1 VNNIR
6 TTIATVWRIAS
17 PYFRSE
23 DKLAGCALL
32 ASVIVIELSLVGL
45 DVLLNQ
51 WRNRFYN
58 ALQERN
64 WEIFV
69 REVGV
74 FCLLAISNVVLV
86 VYQLYLNQWLQI
98 RWRRWMTSHY
108 LGKWLHNA
116 NHYRMQLQGDAADN
130 PDQRMTDD
138 VKLFVE
144 RTLDIGVGLL
154 SSIVTLASFVVILWG
169 LSAAAPLQVFGNQF
183 EIPGYL
189 VWGALIY
196 AVFGTALTQWIGS
209 PLVGLD
215 FQQQRFEA
223 DFRFNLV
230 RVREN
235 AEQIALL
242 QGEGAERE
250 RLFERFGRVVDN
262 WYAIMSRT
270 KRLTAFTRGYSQA
283 EVIFPYILVAPAYFA
298 DKIQLGGMMQTASA
312 FDSVQGAL
320 SFFVSIYRT
329 MAEWQAV
336 IARLDGFEASIESAA
351 TLAASS
357 PSSIDVVSSTGEDRI
372 DLAQLLVKLPN
383 GTPLVSADGFAIRA
397 NERTL
402 VTGPSGAGKSTLF
415 RAIAGVWPF
424 GNGSIAIPAHATLMM
439 LPQRPYFPIGTLK
452 AAIVYP
458 AAADA
463 FSAERVKEALA
474 AVGLAKLEAQLDE
487 EAHWNRMLSL
497 GEQQRLGLARAL
509 LHAPQYLF
517 LDEATAS
524 LDEPSEAALY
534 RLLEEKLPA
543 TTVVSIGHR
552 STLEAFHHRNVVLT
566 QEGDRFA
573 LQNREAA
580 KEAPPEAAQPAQEIK
595 AGAKARAGGAAS
607 GARRKKTE

>member
-6 TTIATVWRIAS
+6 STLATVWRIAA

-23 DKLAGCALL
+23 DKLAGRTLL
-32 ASVIVIELSLVGL
+32 AAVISIELALVGI

-51 WRNRFYN
+51 WNNRFYN
-58 ALQERN
+58 ALQEKN
-64 WEIFV
+64 WDGFV
-69 REVGV
+69 REIGI
-74 FCLLAISNVVLV
+74 FSLLAACYIALA

-98 RWRRWMTSHY
+98 RWRRWLTSHY
-108 LGKWLHNA
+108 LGEWLEDA

-130 PDQRMTDD
+130 PDQRITDD

-154 SSIVTLASFVVILWG
+154 SSVVTLASFIIILWG
-169 LSAAAPLQVFGNQF
+169 LSAASPLTIFGSEF
-183 EIPGYL
+183 SIPGYL

-209 PLVGLD
+209 PLVNLD

-235 AEQIALL
+235 SEQIALL
-242 QGEGAERE
+242 QGESAERQ
-250 RLFERFGRVVDN
+250 RLSERFGRVVDN
-262 WYAIMSRT
+262 WYAIMQRT
-270 KRLTAFTRGYSQA
+270 KRLTAFTASYSQA
-283 EVIFPYILVAPAYFA
+283 AVIFPYVLVAPAFFA

-312 FDSVQGAL
+312 FSSVQRAL
-320 SFFVSIYRT
+320 SFFVTIYRSL
-329 MAEWQAV
+329 AEWRAV
-336 IARLDGFEASIESAA
+336 VARLDGFEMAIAGAA
-351 TLAASS
+351 TLANRAD
-357 PSSIDVVSSTGEDRI
+357 SIDVVSSPGSDKI
-372 DLAQLLVKLPN
+372 DLGQLLVRLPN
-383 GTPLVSADGFAIRA
+383 GRPLVSADGFSIRS

-424 GNGSIAIPAHATLMM
+424 GRGSIAIPAKAKLMM
-439 LPQRPYFPIGTLK
+439 LPQRPYFPVGSLK

-458 AAADA
+458 AEASA
-463 FSAERVKEALA
+463 FSSDQVRDVLI
-474 AVGLAKLEAQLDE
+474 AVGLPQLASRLEED
-487 EAHWNRMLSL
+487 AHWNRILSL

-524 LDEPSEAALY
+524 LDEASEAALY
-534 RLLEEKLPA
+534 RLLEERLPA
-543 TTVVSIGHR
+543 TTIVSIGHR
-552 STLEAFHHRNVVLT
+552 STLKAFHQRNVVLIR
-566 QEGDRFA
+566 EGDQFV
-573 LQNREAA
+573 LQDRSED
-580 KEAPPEAAQPAQEIK
+580 
-595 AGAKARAGGAAS
+595 ARS
-607 GARRKKTE
+607 